1 MNNSV
6 SISENA
12 NLRQKIG
19 IYVESARVRNF
30 IIAII
35 LANAITLG
43 MNTSPYFSDKYGDI
57 IHTIDMIILYIFV
70 VEISLKLIAFGFKFF
85 RSGWNVFDFIIV
97 GIALF
102 PDSGILSVLRVL
114 RIFRLLRAISLIP
127 SFRLV
132 IESLLNSIPGIA
144 SITGLLVVFYYI
156 FAVIATTLFGQAFP
170 DWFGT
175 LGKSMYSLF
184 QIMTLESWSMGIS
197 RPVMQ
202 VFPYAWLF
210 FVTFILIATFAMMN
224 LFIAIIVDT
233 MQNIHKKNDAEI
245 VSEESQQLTV
255 LQTEVTALRAE
266 ISELKTLLQN
276 TKIKE

>member
-1 MNNSV
+1 M
-6 SISENA
+6 ENTDSL
-12 NLRQKIG
+12 NKNPSLRYKIG
-19 IYVESARVRNF
+19 VYIESKLVRNF
-30 IIAII
+30 IVVAILI
-35 LANAITLG
+35 NGITLG
-43 MNTSPYFSDKYGDI
+43 MNTSPYFSSQYGDI
-57 IHTIDMIILYIFV
+57 LKAVDSIILYIFV
-70 VEISLKLIAFGFKFF
+70 IEISLKLIAFGFGFF

-102 PDSGILSVLRVL
+102 PDSGIFSVLRVL

-132 IESLLNSIPGIA
+132 IESLLHSIPGIT
-144 SITGLLVVFYYI
+144 SIAGLMLVLYYI
-156 FAVIATTLFGQAFP
+156 FAVIATTIFGQAFP

-197 RPVMQ
+197 RPVME

-210 FVTFILIATFAMMN
+210 FITFILVATFAMMN

-233 MQNIHKKNDAEI
+233 MQTIHKKEDKKVES
-245 VSEESQQLTV
+245 SESKQLSV
-255 LQTEVTALRAE
+255 LQQEISSLRSE
-266 ISELKTLLQN
+266 ISELKTLIHN
-276 TKIKE
+276 NRS